1 MPFVQKRKQQQRQR
15 KTANITVHTVGVQ
28 IGKNNK
34 FVRMQL
40 DQLTKNNV
48 SFLCEQIIKCMS

>member
-1 MPFVQKRKQQQRQR
+1 MPFVQKKKTTTKNNNNNKNKQQTLQS
-15 KTANITVHTVGVQ
+15 TCTVGVQ

-40 DQLTKNNV
+40 DQLT
-48 SFLCEQIIKCMS
+48 